1 LKSALTLFMA
11 MFNKRRL
18 ARSILVGLAF
28 AVLSVSFAISKHIVS
43 SGVTEWITRDH
54 QMRRVLSRAERD
66 NLRIGPALEKD
77 TPLPDSLQ
85 QISGVPS
92 SPEIFVAFYS
102 VFAAPL
108 TLIEQKS
115 FVLDRSPVLNL

>member
-1 LKSALTLFMA
+1 
-11 MFNKRRL
+11 
-18 ARSILVGLAF
+18 
-28 AVLSVSFAISKHIVS
+28 
-43 SGVTEWITRDH
+43 
-54 QMRRVLSRAERD
+54 MRRVLSRAQRD

-77 TPLPDSLQ
+77 TPLPDSLR

-92 SPEIFVAFYS
+92 SPEIFVVFYS

-108 TLIEQKS
+108 TLMEQKS

>member
-1 LKSALTLFMA
+1 MA
-11 MFNKRRL
+11 MFNKKRL

-28 AVLSVSFAISKHIVS
+28 AVLSVSLAISKHIVS
-43 SGVTEWITRDH
+43 NGVTEWITSEH

-77 TPLPDSLQ
+77 TPLPDSLR

-108 TLIEQKS
+108 ILMEQKS